1 MRPELAR
8 RADALAAA
16 RVPFVVATVVRA
28 QHPTSVRPGDSG
40 IVLGDGAIEGF
51 VGGACAESSV
61 RLQALQVLE
70 TGEAVLLRIVPES
83 DEAAATEGAVVVRN
97 PCLSGGALEI
107 FLEPRLPPPRISV
120 VGETP
125 IGFALA
131 ALGEQLGYD
140 VVLTA
145 GVPEPAE
152 DAALIVASHGRDE
165 ESALRRALESGVPYV
180 GLVASRKRGAAV
192 VESLREAGLP
202 EERLTRLRTPA
213 GLEIGAVTPEEIA
226 LSILAEVV
234 ATRRDE
240 LAPPAPDTESALD
253 PVCGMTVAVSDAA
266 LRFEHAGRPVYFCS
280 ERCLHAFQEDPE
292 RYASRA
298 G

>member
-8 RADALAAA
+8 RADALAAE

-28 QHPTSVRPGDSG
+28 QHPTSVRPGDTG

-70 TGEAVLLRIVPES
+70 TGEAMLLRIVPEG
-83 DEAAATEGAVVVRN
+83 DETVAAEGAVVVRN

-145 GVPEPAE
+145 GAPEPADD

-165 ESALRRALESGVPYV
+165 EAALRRGLEGGVPYV
-180 GLVASRKRGAAV
+180 GLVASCKRGAAV
-192 VESLREAGLP
+192 IESLREAGVP
-202 EERLTRLRTPA
+202 EERLARLR
-213 GLEIGAVTPEEIA
+213 
-226 LSILAEVV
+226 
-234 ATRRDE
+234 
-240 LAPPAPDTESALD
+240 
-253 PVCGMTVAVSDAA
+253 
-266 LRFEHAGRPVYFCS
+266 
-280 ERCLHAFQEDPE
+280 
-292 RYASRA
+292 
-298 G
+298 